1 MMLTEL
7 CLSFL
12 PALFPVQDPRT
23 PATLPAERTLGWIHV
38 PDLARLRRA
47 LPRLPLLR
55 VNQESGWSTL
65 LEGFLGQQQ
74 LIERSR
80 DWDRIFL
87 PFDRGLDFVLLRS
100 PGAAFGFENLILG
113 QASRAVL
120 LKKQDEDLRS
130 LFFAGQKP
138 RAELL
143 YRQGTV
149 EDTPARYD
157 WYRHRKPV
165 ELATGIPAL
174 AVGRSDLCV
183 LRAGRRTVLRVA
195 GSFDETM
202 IQDPPLA
209 DMAGLVG
216 LLGRKGRR
224 SFGQEL
230 GEERQGLLLSTG
242 IEIRPWLGM
251 VFEGAFPEGSLP
263 LHRVL
268 TTLSEEQGAFVEHVR
283 FITGSAHTG
292 KGAGKGNAGSSP
304 SWLRKPGRD
313 FATLPVVVSENCVA
327 AVRFGMDLAA
337 VRKQG
342 PRSSVRKILGALF
355 PEPEGAKA
363 ESPLDVEICWLGAIQ
378 GTTAPQPLILISGAP
393 GEFDSQSAMRRLS
406 TWIRDRLSPEHAVL
420 EPRPY
425 VRSSGI
431 HYIKLVDYSEG
442 YIGGLWARI
451 LLGGGYL
458 SLGKLGDRIAIAA
471 NPKTL
476 RMAQKKLAQGRTLA
490 RRNPAVAALRF
501 PDAALGQGFVDF
513 QALSR
518 RWGALAERAAEFVAP
533 VSVLLAQGGTIQQQ
547 ISGLEAG
554 LLPSLTQAFPLQTFE
569 ILARPDGFEVVSR
582 GGGLFSPTQWALT
595 CEGLFVL
602 ARIHALSRF

>member
-1 MMLTEL
+1 MLLTEL

-38 PDLARLRRA
+38 PDVARLRRA

-138 RAELL
+138 RAELF

-157 WYRHRKPV
+157 WYRHREPV
-165 ELATGIPAL
+165 ELASGIPAL

-183 LRAGRRTVLRVA
+183 VRAGRRTVLRVA
-195 GSFDETM
+195 GSFDETV

-216 LLGRKGRR
+216 LLGRKGRK

-230 GEERQGLLLSTG
+230 GEERKGLLLSTG

-251 VFEGAFPEGSLP
+251 IFEGAFPERSLP
-263 LHRVL
+263 LQRLL
-268 TTLSEEQGAFVEHVR
+268 TTLCEEQGAFVEHIH
-283 FITGSAHTG
+283 FITGSAHTS
-292 KGAGKGNAGSSP
+292 KGADGSSP

-313 FATLPVVVSENCVA
+313 FATLPEVVSENCVA

-342 PRSSVRKILGALF
+342 PRSSVRQILGSLF
-355 PEPEGAKA
+355 PEQQDDKV
-363 ESPLDVEICWLGAIQ
+363 ESHLDVEICLLGAIQ

-393 GEFDSQSAMRRLS
+393 GEFDSQAAMRRLS
-406 TWIRDRLSPEHAVL
+406 TWIRDRMSPEHAVL

-425 VRSSGI
+425 VSSSGI
-431 HYIKLVDYSEG
+431 HYIKFVDYREE
-442 YIGGLWARI
+442 YIDGLWARI
-451 LLGGGYL
+451 LLGGGYV

-490 RRNPAVAALRF
+490 QRNPAVAALRF
-501 PDAALGQGFVDF
+501 PGEALGQGFVDF
-513 QALSR
+513 QALSG
-518 RWGALAERAAEFVAP
+518 RWGALAEQAAEFVAP
-533 VSVLLAQGGTIQQQ
+533 LGVLLAQGGTIQQQ
-547 ISGLEAG
+547 ITGLKTG